1 MSLTNACDRDIYVL
15 NGVDKPSKHSPENC
29 IAPQM
34 QNEKKVE
41 LIFRSNK
48 AYTNVPHALA

>member
-1 MSLTNACDRDIYVL
+1 MSLTNACDSDIYVL